1 MKEDTRNFVLFAV
14 LAAIILLGG
23 NLLSS
28 RMFPRANPPATK
40 IVNGKSKVI
49 DTPTGPAA
57 TTAATVRALDV
68 VRAETPRIAIRT
80 ADLQGSINL
89 KGARIDDLTL
99 TKYKETIDKNS
110 PPIRLLSPRGTQH
123 AYFAGFGW
131 NGDGVTV
138 PNGDTL
144 FTANGSALSPGHPVT
159 LSWANGKGQVF
170 ALTFAVDD
178 KYMFTVRQTV
188 SNAGPAPIALRPY
201 ALVSRAGIGTEPD
214 TWTNH
219 IGPIGVFD
227 KGATYDIT
235 FDNLKGKDATFMGK
249 IWGNS
254 AKAGDN
260 FYTATGGWLGFGDK
274 YFLAAVI
281 PDHGAQVRAGFHA
294 ANGDTFQGDFTLPSR
309 IIAPGKALVSTAKLF
324 AGAKETNTLDRY
336 EDQLGI
342 ANFGKAI
349 DWGWFEVVEKPIFK
363 YLDWLFR
370 NIGNFGVAII
380 LLTVTI
386 RTLIFPIAQRQFASM
401 AAMKAIQ
408 PKMKAL
414 QEKYKDDKARQQ
426 QEVMALYKAEKVNPL
441 AGCLPTLLQIP
452 IMYSL
457 YKVLLLTIE
466 MRHQPFVGWIH
477 DLSAPDPA
485 TILNLFGYLPFHLPP
500 FLAIGVVPVLLG
512 VSMFFQF
519 KLNPAPMD
527 EAQKQ
532 VFAIMPWMLMFVMA
546 PFAVGLQVYWIT
558 SNLWTVAQQRLLY
571 ARHPALKKP
580 TPKAVVKT

>member
-1 MKEDTRNFVLFAV
+1 VKDETRNFIVFFV
-14 LAAIILLGG
+14 LAAIILFGG
-23 NLLSS
+23 NFLSS
-28 RMFPRANPPATK
+28 KFMPRAANPPVTRIVDGKSK
-40 IVNGKSKVI
+40 IVN
-49 DTPTGPAA
+49 TPTGPAA
-57 TTAATVRALDV
+57 TGATNVRDLKIV
-68 VRAETPRIAIRT
+68 QAESPRVAIRT

-99 TKYKETIDKNS
+99 TNYKETIDAKS
-110 PPIRLLSPRGTQH
+110 PPIRLLSPRGTKN

-138 PNGDTL
+138 PNGDTV
-144 FTANGSALSPGHPVT
+144 FTASGTALTPTTPVV
-159 LSWANGKGQVF
+159 LRWNNGKGQVF

-178 KYMFTVRQTV
+178 KYMFTVRQMV
-188 SNAGPAPIALRPY
+188 GNAGPAPISLQPY
-201 ALVSRAGIGTEPD
+201 ALVSRSGIGTETD

-235 FDNLKGKDATFMGK
+235 FANLQGKEPSFFAK
-249 IWGNS
+249 LWGNS

-260 FYTATGGWLGFGDK
+260 FTDTTGGWLGFGDK

-281 PDHGAQVRAGFHA
+281 PDPKAAVHSGFHA
-294 ANGDTFQGDFTLPSR
+294 ATGDTFQGDFTLAPR
-309 IIAPGKALVSTAKLF
+309 IVAPGQVLVSTAKFF
-324 AGAKETNTLDRY
+324 AGAKETNTLDHY
-336 EDQLGI
+336 ENALGI
-342 ANFGKAI
+342 QHFGKAI
-349 DWGWFEVVEKPIFK
+349 DWGWFEIVEKPIFK

-370 NIGNFGVAII
+370 VVGNFGIAII

-386 RTLIFPIAQRQFASM
+386 RTLIFPVAQRQFASM

-441 AGCLPTLLQIP
+441 AGCLPTLIQIP

-477 DLSAPDPA
+477 DLSSPDPA
-485 TILNLFGYLPFHLPP
+485 TILNLFGYLPIHLPP
-500 FLAIGVVPVLLG
+500 FLSIGVVPVLLG
-512 VSMFFQF
+512 ISMFFQF

-527 EAQKQ
+527 DAQKQ
-532 VFAIMPWMLMFVMA
+532 VFKIMPWVLMFVMA

-571 ARHPALKKP
+571 ARHPALKEP
-580 TPKAVVKT
+580 VKK